1 MPLNPFGPGS
11 EEPTEGRID
20 QLSEYAAYA
29 RIEAARAARRRNSAY
44 RIGLGI
50 ALVYFVVVYLVPSAL
65 NFSSMVT
72 QASHNSHRFLQE
84 SRRFIAQQ
92 PNLSGAV
99 QNEHKL
105 RATEHKLS
113 AVDLESMMR
122 RQPQFAGRA
131 QLHCT
136 PAVRDWDYVCSYL
149 PTPQQSKTRMQFG
162 IAVDSTQ
169 WVGFSYV
176 VPMGTAIPQRQ

>member
-1 MPLNPFGPGS
+1 MSLNPSAPGDYT
-11 EEPTEGRID
+11 PADVRID
-20 QLSEYAAYA
+20 QASEYAVYA
-29 RIEAARAARRRNSAY
+29 RIEAARAARRRNSVY

-65 NFSSMVT
+65 NFSNIMMRTS
-72 QASHNSHRFLQE
+72 QDSHRFLQDAH
-84 SRRFIAQQ
+84 RFIAQQ
-92 PNLSGAV
+92 PNLTAAGHNSSAAG
-99 QNEHKL
+99 
-105 RATEHKLS
+105 RKLS
-113 AVDLESMMR
+113 AADLESMMR

-149 PTPQQSKTRMQFG
+149 PIPLQSKTRMQFG

-176 VPMGTAIPQRQ
+176 VPMGTAIPPRPQ

>member
-1 MPLNPFGPGS
+1 MDPLDPRYNTP
-11 EEPTEGRID
+11 EEDRLLAD
-20 QLSEYAAYA
+20 LHQ
-29 RIEAARAARRRNSAY
+29 RVRNDRRHSAY

-65 NFSSMVT
+65 NLSNMLMQTS
-72 QASHNSHRFLQE
+72 QNSHRFLQE

-122 RQPQFAGRA
+122 RQPQFAGPA

-149 PTPQQSKTRMQFG
+149 PIPLQSKTRMQFG

-176 VPMGTAIPQRQ
+176 VPMGTAIPPRPQ